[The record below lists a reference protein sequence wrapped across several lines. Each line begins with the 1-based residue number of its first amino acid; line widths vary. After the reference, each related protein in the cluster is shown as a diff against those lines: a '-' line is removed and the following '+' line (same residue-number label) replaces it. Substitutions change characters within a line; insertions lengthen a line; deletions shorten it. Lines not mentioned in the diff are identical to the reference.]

1 MPRKIN
7 YSLLFLILVI
17 GTLVLIMWSSLSQPG
32 VQDLEGGFREVALYR
47 NENNTGPIRRL
58 YAVSLNDTLWQQM
71 KQYGDF
77 MPYTKYGTTKVY
89 FFMNNAPVPE
99 QLSPDGEAVAE
110 PYQQYCLAVY
120 EKNNMG
126 QVSFI
131 RYPFR

>member
-7 YSLLFLILVI
+7 YSLLFLLLVI
-17 GTLVLIMWSSLSQPG
+17 GAVVLIMWSSLSQPG
-32 VQDLEGGFREVALYR
+32 VKDLEGDFREEALYR
-47 NENNTGPIRRL
+47 NENNTGPIVRL
-58 YAVSLNDTLWQQM
+58 YAVSLDDTLWQQM

-77 MPYTKYGTTKVY
+77 MPYTKYGTTKV
-89 FFMNNAPVPE
+89 FFFQNNAPVPKV
-99 QLSPDGEAVAE
+99 LTPGAE
-110 PYQQYCLAVY
+110 NIWDQYKPYCLAVY

>member
-7 YSLLFLILVI
+7 YTFIFLLLII
-17 GTLVLIMWSSLSQPG
+17 GTVLFIMWSSLSQPG
-32 VQDLEGGFREVALYR
+32 VKDLEGDFREEALYR
-47 NENNTGPIRRL
+47 NENNTGPIVRL
-58 YAVSLNDTLWQQM
+58 YAVSLRDTLWQEM

-89 FFMNNAPVPE
+89 FFPNNSPVPNTIK
-99 QLSPDGEAVAE
+99 PGAE
-110 PYQQYCLAVY
+110 SIDDRYKPYCLAVY

-131 RYPFR
+131 RYPFQ